1 MIYKSHFGN
10 RFVDR
15 DMYMRYAGGGIGHFR
30 VTLPDTPGNANETQ
44 EDFAM
49 DDDIDPPRSIFAMTN
64 LEECRIAAEMAGRE
78 EIGEVEHIL
87 DDNIDDSHSD
97 SEGEEEDEENPD
109 EDDLGAEDGEGA
121 FLDAEDDE
129 GYAAL

>member
-1 MIYKSHFGN
+1 
-10 RFVDR
+10 
-15 DMYMRYAGGGIGHFR
+15 MYMRYAGGGVGHYR
-30 VTLPDTPGNANETQ
+30 VTLSDTPENANETPQ
-44 EDFAM
+44 EDIAKI
-49 DDDIDPPRSIFAMTN
+49 DDIDLPRSIFATTN

-87 DDNIDDSHSD
+87 DGNIDENHSD

-109 EDDLGAEDGEGA
+109 EDDLGAEDGEGG
-121 FLDAEDDE
+121 FLDAEDEE